1 MSIRKRES
9 KKAKNGYVYE
19 VLIKHKD
26 NITGKTKWITKSGFA
41 RKADAERFEEEAK
54 AKLKENMHL
63 KTEKHTFDDIFQMYI
78 VNDPFTKETTK
89 YVRNTV
95 YNKHLK
101 DTMGKCD
108 ISKIDYEYIQNTLN
122 GLAKTNTKQTIEG
135 IYKIINGV
143 FTFAYNNN
151 YISRKP
157 YVKLK
162 LNGIR
167 TQSKKKTITLEEFN
181 MFIERYKR
189 PVKNNVLESDNY
201 IVALYIGLYTGIRIS
216 ECIALKREDIDLANN
231 VMSINKQIQTIG
243 GVTKITTLK
252 SEASYREL
260 PISNELHDIL
270 EKHFE
275 KYPESEYVI
284 FGKDMNYVKSQK
296 IRKSLNRTSE
306 KLGIPFHYHMLR
318 HMFITQLYNKGVDIK
333 VAQSL
338 AGHSSYQTTADIYT
352 ELDQQKTVNF
362 NTSNLYS

>member
-1 MSIRKRES
+1 
-9 KKAKNGYVYE
+9 
-19 VLIKHKD
+19 
-26 NITGKTKWITKSGFA
+26 
-41 RKADAERFEEEAK
+41 
-54 AKLKENMHL
+54 MHL
-63 KTEKHTFDDIFQMYI
+63 KTEKHTFDDIFQLYI
-78 VNDPFTKETTK
+78 INDPFTKESTK
-89 YVRNTV
+89 DVRNSV

-122 GLAKTNTKQTIEG
+122 EFAKNNTKQTIEN

-162 LNGIR
+162 LNGIK

-181 MFIERYKR
+181 MLIDRYKHPR
-189 PVKNNVLESDNY
+189 RDKILESDNY

-216 ECIALKREDIDLANN
+216 ECLGLKREDVDLQKNII
-231 VMSINKQIQTIG
+231 SINKQIQRVGTEI
-243 GVTKITTLK
+243 KETTLK
-252 SEASYREL
+252 SDASYRSL

-270 EKHFE
+270 EKHFK
-275 KYPESEYVI
+275 KYPESEYVV
-284 FGKDMNYVKSQK
+284 FDKDMNYMKSEK
-296 IRKSLNRTSE
+296 LRKSLARSCE
-306 KLGIPFHYHMLR
+306 KLGITFNYHMLR

-352 ELDQQKTVNF
+352 ELDQEKTVNF
-362 NTSNLYS
+362 NTSNLYN